1 MKNSYRLSC
10 LTIILLI
17 FASALGFG
25 QSERTIGILPFD
37 NNGSSQQSW
46 AARGF
51 EEILY
56 DKFHAI
62 KAVTV
67 FERETLARVLK
78 KSGIQS
84 SKAVDPKTAFSIGK
98 ATCIEVLILGDYEV
112 KNSQLVSNYRM
123 VSTYT
128 GSPIF
133 EETFTGPLEDIFS
146 YLENM
151 IKKGMGIMQVPIHPL
166 EEIVL
171 AQKHTKSIAAFKS
184 YCNAYLE
191 IAKGSPTEVVAS
203 YFQRALQEDP
213 EFWEARYNLGV
224 IYYNFRLYDKSLE
237 QFETVINQNP
247 KYFKA
252 YYGKGVIHFL
262 DRHYQTALNEFK
274 TTLTYN
280 PDHDRSHY
288 YIGIIYTRTD
298 SLKKGIQSLEK
309 SIEINPHYA
318 PAHYQLGKAQMRRG
332 WFKKA
337 ITALTQAT
345 RLNPEYHLANN
356 ALGEAYYALNLYEEA
371 IIEFNKAIKLKP
383 TFATAHFNLGNAI
396 YRRGALA
403 EIVDAFWSLLEVQYP
418 ENDGTNGDHENPLSG
433 LEALREKSRIE
444 DSDIILRNM
453 IKAYRTALSYDN
465 RFYEASYNLA
475 LTYENL
481 AKIDSAEYFYKKAIS
496 QKFDLSQAHMRLG
509 KIYESQRKFDLSL
522 AEYKEVVR
530 IEPIYFAA
538 NPKLGEEFR
547 YINVI
552 ETVLNET
559 FTLLEKDP
567 RDKKALE
574 IIGKIYLSLGHYGQA
589 EEYYQQIVDLSPN
602 DALAQQTLQRIRR
615 QLRKL

>member
-1 MKNSYRLSC
+1 MNSLYKSFCSFLAFTC
-10 LTIILLI
+10 LLTVPLT
-17 FASALGFG
+17 A
-25 QSERTIGILPFD
+25 QSERTIGVLPFD
-37 NNGSSQQSW
+37 NIGNASNDW
-46 AARGF
+46 VARGF

-56 DKFHAI
+56 DKYSTI
-62 KAVTV
+62 KALTV
-67 FERETLARVLK
+67 FEKETLARVLK

-98 ATCIEVLILGDYEV
+98 ATGIEVLVLGEYNIV
-112 KNSQLVSNYRM
+112 NGQLISKYRM

-133 EETFTGPLEDIFS
+133 EEDYTGPLTDIFTH
-146 YLENM
+146 LESM
-151 IKKGMGIMQVPIHPL
+151 VKKGMDIMQVPITPQ
-166 EEIVL
+166 ES
-171 AQKHTKSIAAFKS
+171 QKLSQQPTSSIAAFKS
-184 YCNAYLE
+184 YCDAYLE
-191 IAKGSPTEVVAS
+191 ISKGAPTEVVAS

-213 EFWEARYNLGV
+213 NFWEARYNLGV
-224 IYYNFRLYDKSLE
+224 IYYNFRLYDSAFE
-237 QFETVINQNP
+237 QFETVISQNP
-247 KYFKA
+247 RFFKA
-252 YYGKGVIHFL
+252 YYGKGVIYFL
-262 DRHYQTALNEFK
+262 DRRYDAALNEFK

-280 PDHDRSHY
+280 SDHDRSY
-288 YIGIIYTRTD
+288 YYSGIIYTRID

-345 RLNPEYHLANN
+345 KLNPEYHLANN
-356 ALGEAYYALNLYEEA
+356 ALGEAFYALNLYEEA

-418 ENDGTNGDHENPLSG
+418 ETDGTNGDHDSPLSG
-433 LEALREKSRIE
+433 LEELREKSRIE
-444 DSDIILRNM
+444 DSDIILQQM
-453 IKAYRTALSYDN
+453 IAAYRTALSYDN

-481 AKIDSAEYFYKKAIS
+481 AKIDSAEYFYKMAIA

-509 KIYESQRKFDLSL
+509 KIYESQRNYDLALS
-522 AEYKEVVR
+522 EYKDVVR
-530 IEPIYFAA
+530 IEPDFFAA

-547 YINVI
+547 YVNVI
-552 ETVLNET
+552 EEVLSET
-559 FTLLEKDP
+559 NAQLEANP
-567 RDKKALE
+567 RDKEALE
-574 IIGKIYLSLGHYGQA
+574 IVGRIYISLGRYGQA
-589 EEYYQQIVDLSPN
+589 EEYYEQIVDISPN